1 MRLRDHMMPELVL
14 VDVPGLDREAVLD
27 AMAQALCRA
36 IPNLECK
43 TVWDGLMEREKKIAT
58 GLERGVAVPHTT
70 LTGLEKSL
78 LLVARLKQ
86 AVDFE
91 ALDGRPVDLVFMLLS
106 PPECIASHIRLLARV
121 ARLCSAGGLLDA
133 MREAKDA
140 QDLLRVVEEEDGRHV

>member
-14 VDVPGLDREAVLD
+14 VDVPGSDREAVLD
-27 AMAQALCRA
+27 AMAQALCQA
-36 IPNLECK
+36 IPNLDCK

-70 LTGLEKSL
+70 LVGLEKTL
-78 LLVARLKQ
+78 LLVARLEQ

-91 ALDGRPVDLVFMLLS
+91 ALDGKPVDLVFMLLS
-106 PPECIASHIRLLARV
+106 PPECIATHIRLLARV
-121 ARLCSAGGLLDA
+121 ARLCSAGGMLDV